1 MEGEYM
7 SRITKIVCDV
17 CGTTDDEA
25 LYLVGSDAADI
36 HLCNYCLDEM
46 NHRAIEY
53 LESHSTDIKAGGK
66 HE

>member
-1 MEGEYM
+1 MAK
-7 SRITKIVCDV
+7 ITKYVCDV
-17 CGTTDDEA
+17 CGMDDDGA

-46 NHRAIEY
+46 NHRAAEY
-53 LESHSTDIKAGGK
+53 LKEHKTGIKAGGK